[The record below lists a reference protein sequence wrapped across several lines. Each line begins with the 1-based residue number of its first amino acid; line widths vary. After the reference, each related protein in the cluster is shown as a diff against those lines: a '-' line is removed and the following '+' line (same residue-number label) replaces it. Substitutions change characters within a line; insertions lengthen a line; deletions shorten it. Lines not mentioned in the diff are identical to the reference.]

1 MALQPGDRFGRYEL
15 VSWLGRG
22 GMAETWRARW
32 MGDAGV
38 TKSVLI
44 KKVLP
49 EFVADDAFVSMFV
62 NEARI
67 SATLSHGNIAQVFD
81 FGRVDGQYY
90 LAMELVDG
98 PPLHRIMKRAVKTG
112 LPRLP
117 IPIATYITLEICRG
131 LHYAHTRTDD
141 KGVPLGIVHRDI
153 SPDNVLVSYEG
164 QVKIVDFG
172 IAKARMARNFQTE
185 PGVVKG
191 KYLFFS
197 PEQARGREV
206 DARTDVWATGLVL
219 YEMLCGQTPVSGSQA
234 AVMMKMANGEFPSP
248 REVYPGLP
256 EELDDIVMKALS
268 VDLSA
273 RYESANAFA
282 DALAGF
288 LYSYSPRFSAMNL
301 AYLARVLF
309 RGDMAQEGRELSVPP
324 SFIDELTLW
333 RQQAE
338 PAVEEPPA
346 RASKPVVSQVMSQVE
361 TDLKSRP
368 PRATRKLL
376 PAVTEA
382 PPPVVDDGPE
392 VPTHATK
399 IVGSGF
405 NRGGLFAAAL
415 AVGVMGVGG
424 YWYFG
429 RAQDVPVYESP
440 GVQANPTYP
449 IPGRI
454 DEEQNAVPESAEGL
468 AEVARQKA
476 QRARDNGS
484 YRSAA
489 EFAEKCL
496 SNMPDHP
503 QCLLIAGASHAREGK
518 FEEAAARYTQFADHY
533 PKHDFA
539 KTAQTLAGE
548 YSRKSEAAKPQQ
560 PSGGTDALARGS
572 PSSGGTSP
580 PREAP
585 PGYKVIYDKEQ
596 SAKPPVGAG
605 SATSSSETALNELI
619 LKTRDLIK
627 QQKYW
632 DALTLSQ
639 ECAALF
645 SESPDCY
652 LLLGIT
658 YARLN
663 KAAEGAK
670 NYRRF
675 LELAPSSHPSR
686 NGVKDL
692 LRNYDL
698 YR

>member
-15 VSWLGRG
+15 MSWLGRG

-81 FGRVDGQYY
+81 FGRVDEQYY

-98 PPLHRIMKRAVKTG
+98 APLHRIMKRAAQTG

-117 IPIATYITLEICRG
+117 VPIATYIALEMCRG

-288 LYSYSPRFSAMNL
+288 LYSYSPRFSTMNL

-333 RQQAE
+333 REQAE
-338 PAVEEPPA
+338 RPTQVPPA
-346 RASKPVVSQVMSQVE
+346 RGLALAAIEVS
-361 TDLKSRP
+361 
-368 PRATRKLL
+368 
-376 PAVTEA
+376 
-382 PPPVVDDGPE
+382 PPVVDKQP
-392 VPTHATK
+392 VAPTGHRASSTSRGML
-399 IVGSGF
+399 VGAAVVVGAILGGIYWSSGEP
-405 NRGGLFAAAL
+405 LSQSSE
-415 AVGVMGVGG
+415 
-424 YWYFG
+424 
-429 RAQDVPVYESP
+429 AQVNSS
-440 GVQANPTYP
+440 YP
-449 IPGRI
+449 IPGQMG
-454 DEEQNAVPESAEGL
+454 DTLPGAEEAL
-468 AEVARQKA
+468 RTA
-476 QRARDNGS
+476 QRALDSGDF
-484 YRSAA
+484 RSAVD
-489 EFAEKCL
+489 FAEQCL
-496 SNMPDHP
+496 GIVPDHS
-503 QCLLIAGASHAREGK
+503 QCLLISGAS
-518 FEEAAARYTQFADHY
+518 
-533 PKHDFA
+533 
-539 KTAQTLAGE
+539 
-548 YSRKSEAAKPQQ
+548 
-560 PSGGTDALARGS
+560 LARDGRFTEAVHQYQRFVHRHPRHGFVPTVRTLIEEYTRRGAEEQSVQPAGGDAATPPGSAPS
-572 PSSGGTSP
+572 PS
-580 PREAP
+580 EAP
-585 PGYKVIYDKEQ
+585 PGFKVIYDKETPALVK
-596 SAKPPVGAG
+596 SA
-605 SATSSSETALNELI
+605 
-619 LKTRDLIK
+619 
-627 QQKYW
+627 
-632 DALTLSQ
+632 
-639 ECAALF
+639 
-645 SESPDCY
+645 ESPVVRDVIREARGLMGARKYRDAIGVAEWCAK
-652 LLLGIT
+652 LEPSNAECRLVLGDI
-658 YARLN
+658 YVQL
-663 KAAEGAK
+663 KISEFAAH

-675 LELAPSSHPSR
+675 LELAPNNEARRPR
-686 NGVKDL
+686 VTKWL
-692 LRNYDL
+692 KRYDSN
-698 YR
+698 RKP

>member
-1 MALQPGDRFGRYEL
+1 
-15 VSWLGRG
+15 
-22 GMAETWRARW
+22 MAETWRARW
-32 MGDAGV
+32 LGDAGV

-206 DARTDVWATGLVL
+206 DARSDVWATGLVL
-219 YEMLCGQTPVSGSQA
+219 YEMLCGQPPVSGSQA
-234 AVMMKMANGEFPSP
+234 SVMMRMANGEFPSP
-248 REVYPGLP
+248 RKVYPGLP
-256 EELDDIVMKALS
+256 EELDDIVMKALA

-338 PAVEEPPA
+338 TPTQVPPA
-346 RASKPVVSQVMSQVE
+346 RGSKPVVSQVMSQVE

-376 PAVTEA
+376 PAAIEV

-399 IVGSGF
+399 VVGLGV
-405 NRGGLFAAAL
+405 NRGVLFAAAL
-415 AVGVMGVGG
+415 AVGIIGAGG
-424 YWYFG
+424 LWYFG
-429 RAQDVPVYESP
+429 WTQAVPAPQSSGAPV
-440 GVQANPTYP
+440 NPAYP
-449 IPGRI
+449 IPGRLD
-454 DEEQNAVPESAEGL
+454 DEQSARSMSATEL
-468 AEVARQKA
+468 AEEARKKA

-489 EFAEKCL
+489 DFADQCL
-496 SNMPDHP
+496 KNAPDHP
-503 QCLLIAGASHAREGK
+503 QCLLIAGASHARDGK
-518 FEEAAARYTQFADHY
+518 FEEAASRYQRFVDRH
-533 PKHDFA
+533 PEHDFS
-539 KTAQTLAGE
+539 KTARTLVEE
-548 YSRKSEAAKPQQ
+548 YSRKRTEEKPAQPPGETEA
-560 PSGGTDALARGS
+560 TARGTT
-572 PSSGGTSP
+572 PAGGSSP

-585 PGYKVIYDKEQ
+585 PGYKVIYDEAAP
-596 SAKPPVGAG
+596 AKPVTKSGAASASSLWNPPDSPVRD
-605 SATSSSETALNELI
+605 LI
-619 LKTRDLIK
+619 LKARELIK
-627 QQKYW
+627 AQKYKEA
-632 DALTLSQ
+632 DLAA
-639 ECAALF
+639 EACARI
-645 SESPDCY
+645 EPENPDCH
-652 LLLGIT
+652 LLMGIVS
-658 YARLN
+658 ARLN
-663 KAAEGAK
+663 KADEGARH
-670 NYRRF
+670 YRRF
-675 LELAPSSHPSR
+675 LELAPNNHPSR
-686 NGVKDL
+686 KGVTDL
-692 LRNYDL
+692 LKAYDSH
-698 YR
+698 R